1 MKVVRLTN
9 IPAMFSATQKIR
21 VLISFNLGTF
31 FLCGTTELS
40 HAKLGET

>member
-9 IPAMFSATQKIR
+9 IPAMFSTTREKIR
-21 VLISFNLGTF
+21 VLISFNFGTF
-31 FLCGTTELS
+31 FFATELS